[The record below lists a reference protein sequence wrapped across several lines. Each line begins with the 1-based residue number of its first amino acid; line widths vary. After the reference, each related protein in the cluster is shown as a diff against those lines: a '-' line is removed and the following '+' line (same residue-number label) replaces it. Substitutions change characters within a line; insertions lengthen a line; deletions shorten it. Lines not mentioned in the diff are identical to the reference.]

1 LINFFDHKDL
11 GNVLLLLL
19 LLTAQ
24 LADVYSHV

>member
-19 LLTAQ
+19 LTAQ
-24 LADVYSHV
+24 LADVYTHV